1 MTIRY
6 DSQVTARST
15 IPDAML
21 EVYENS
27 EPVPNL
33 NSLNKFRGDGKMSL
47 KFYTD
52 PSYFFE
58 LWKEKMNKELENR
71 KKKKVSFAARHFL

>member
-1 MTIRY
+1 MTIHY
-6 DSQVTARST
+6 DSQVTSRST

-33 NSLNKFRGDGKMSL
+33 NSLNKFRDDGKMSL

-71 KKKKVSFAARHFL
+71 KKKKVKT

>member
-1 MTIRY
+1 MTIHY

-27 EPVPNL
+27 EPVPDL
-33 NSLNKFRGDGKMSL
+33 NSLNRFRDDGKKSL

-58 LWKEKMNKELENR
+58 LWKEKMNKELESR
-71 KKKKVSFAARHFL
+71 KKKKVCTLSTFL

>member
-1 MTIRY
+1 MTIHH

-15 IPDAML
+15 IPAAML

-27 EPVPNL
+27 EPVPDL
-33 NSLNKFRGDGKMSL
+33 NSLNIFRADGKMSL

-52 PSYFFE
+52 PSFFFE
-58 LWKEKMNKELENR
+58 LWKEEMNKELESR
-71 KKKKVSFAARHFL
+71 KKKKVCNTLILLC